1 VTIEE
6 TIVKTRNVVE
16 EIRWE
21 SAIATEDGIPTTK
34 KFTTETEREIARGG
48 IETGRDPAA
57 APEAENAPVSDV
69 ADPDQDLQETDEI
82 ATAETFDLKTNQNWK
97 VRTKKKRKLPMPV

>member
-1 VTIEE
+1 MTIEE

-69 ADPDQDLQETDEI
+69 ADPDQG
-82 ATAETFDLKTNQNWK
+82 TFPHFQTLTIFNINNNIRNNIIQSNY
-97 VRTKKKRKLPMPV
+97 VLNSS